1 MIEVEHLVRR
11 FGAQRALDDV
21 SFRVGRGEIAGLL
34 GPNGAGK
41 TTVQRI
47 LLGALAPTSGRV
59 AVAGFDALRSPLE
72 VRRRVGYLPEILPLY
87 PELRVDE
94 FLRFRARL
102 KGVPRRAL
110 SSACEATIERCG
122 LESMRRR
129 LLGALSRGYRLRV
142 GLADALLGD
151 PAVLILDEPTGGLD
165 PLQRRELLD
174 AVRGWRGEKTVLL
187 SSHILPEIESTCDR
201 VLLLH
206 HGRLLADG
214 APRELQRASSAALR
228 LHVELEGPTRAIE
241 WSQLAGV
248 TGHVGRPLGGERFAV
263 ELEAERGARL
273 EPAIAAA
280 IARAGGNLLRLAE
293 VEESLED
300 LFVRIVR
307 ANAVLGLVPA
317 RGAEAA
323 AAAGT
328 SSAAASLAEGA
339 RAPRGAALRAILG
352 RELASYV
359 RSPLGPA
366 LFALVQGV
374 VGWTF
379 YDQLVAQP
387 DATVRGSAREAVLTA
402 FGGGS
407 ELVRL
412 WFLVLPPLL
421 TMRLFAE
428 ERRSGTLEGL
438 LTAPV
443 RIPTIVMGKFL
454 AAWIFF
460 ALLFAP
466 GWIYLGACAT
476 LGAQLD
482 WGLALSQHLGLVALG
497 TVGLAVGTFCS
508 ALGASQVVAAAA
520 AFTGNLVL
528 ALPWLLRTFLDLDR
542 WSAALLRF
550 DLFSIWESGLRRG
563 LLDSAHGVLF
573 ASASALFLAWTAL
586 HLEARRW
593 R

>member
-11 FGAQRALDDV
+11 FGAHRALDDV
-21 SFRVGRGEIAGLL
+21 SFRVGSGEIAGLL

-59 AVAGFDALRSPLE
+59 SIAGFDALRSPLE

-102 KGVPRRAL
+102 KGLPRRSIA
-110 SSACEATIERCG
+110 SACDAAIERCG
-122 LESMRRR
+122 LEGMRRR
-129 LLGALSRGYRLRV
+129 LLGALSRGYRLRA
-142 GLADALLGD
+142 GLADAMLGD

-206 HGRLLADG
+206 RGRLLAEG
-214 APRELQRASSAALR
+214 APRELQRLASGALH
-228 LHVELEGPTRAIE
+228 LKVELEGPLQTID
-241 WSQLAGV
+241 WSRLPGV

-263 ELEAERGARL
+263 ELEAERGARI
-273 EPAIAAA
+273 EPAIVAA
-280 IARAGGNLLRLAE
+280 IERAGGTLLRLGE

-307 ANAVLGLVPA
+307 ANTVLAPLSAPP
-317 RGAEAA
+317 RGESL
-323 AAAGT
+323 GD
-328 SSAAASLAEGA
+328 SSATPRGSGS
-339 RAPRGAALRAILG
+339 RAPRGAALRALLG

-366 LFALVQGV
+366 LFALVQIV
-374 VGWTF
+374 VGWSF
-379 YDQLVAQP
+379 YDRLVENP
-387 DATVRGSAREAVLTA
+387 DAAVRGNAREAVLAA

-412 WFLVLPPLL
+412 WFLILPPLL

-428 ERRSGTLEGL
+428 ERRTGTLEGL

-443 RIPTIVMGKFL
+443 RIPTIVAGKFL

-466 GWIYLGACAT
+466 GWLYLAACASLGAS
-476 LGAQLD
+476 LD
-482 WGLALSQHLGLVALG
+482 LGLALSQHLGLVALG
-497 TVGLAVGTFCS
+497 TVGLSVGTFCS

-550 DLFSIWESGLRRG
+550 DL
-563 LLDSAHGVLF
+563 
-573 ASASALFLAWTAL
+573 
-586 HLEARRW
+586 
-593 R
+593 